1 MIIAIFIGY
10 VIGVVTA
17 FFLSKW
23 LLGVIA
29 TRFAVSD
36 QQRKSMMMGGVV
48 FGLIA
53 LAPAIFL
60 GVLIGGGSPTGG
72 YTGRVSEAMGLGAA
86 GEFLVLSLGI
96 ILITTITVA
105 CVAVVGASMGFLVA
119 RKP

>member
-10 VIGVVTA
+10 VVGAVTA

-23 LLGVIA
+23 LLEVIA
-29 TRFAVSD
+29 TRLAVSD

-60 GVLIGGGSPTGG
+60 AVVIDGGNLA
-72 YTGRVSEAMGLGAA
+72 GRLSEAMGWGAA
-86 GEFLVLSLGI
+86 GEFLVLALGLIVI
-96 ILITTITVA
+96 ITITVA
-105 CVAVVGASMGFLVA
+105 GVTVVGASMGFLVA

>member
-1 MIIAIFIGY
+1 MINAIIIGY
-10 VIGVVTA
+10 VIGTVTA
-17 FFLSKW
+17 FFVSRWFLRA
-23 LLGVIA
+23 IA
-29 TRFAVSD
+29 ARFGVSD

-53 LAPAIFL
+53 LAPAIFM
-60 GVLIGGGSPTGG
+60 GVLVGGGSPTGG
-72 YTGRVSEAMGLGAA
+72 YTGLVSEAMGLGAV

-105 CVAVVGASMGFLVA
+105 GVAAVGASMGFLAA